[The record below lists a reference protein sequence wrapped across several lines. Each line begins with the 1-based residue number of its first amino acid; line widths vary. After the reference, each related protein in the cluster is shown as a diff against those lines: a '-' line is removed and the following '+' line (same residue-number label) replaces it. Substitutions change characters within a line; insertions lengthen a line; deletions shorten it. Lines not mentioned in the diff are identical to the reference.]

1 MALFFNIASFFGSLV
16 GIVTFP
22 QAWKLFSSKSS
33 KDVSVLTYFCLFVIG
48 SVLISYSFSIK
59 DIPGIATNFIGI
71 ICIVAVIVGYFKYKD
86 K

>member
-1 MALFFNIASFFGSLV
+1 MALLFNIVSFFGSLV

-22 QAWKLFSSKSS
+22 QAWRIFTRKSAKDISALTYFLLFVIVSVLIAYGFSSK
-33 KDVSVLTYFCLFVIG
+33 
-48 SVLISYSFSIK
+48 
-59 DIPGIATNFIGI
+59 DIPMIATNFIGM